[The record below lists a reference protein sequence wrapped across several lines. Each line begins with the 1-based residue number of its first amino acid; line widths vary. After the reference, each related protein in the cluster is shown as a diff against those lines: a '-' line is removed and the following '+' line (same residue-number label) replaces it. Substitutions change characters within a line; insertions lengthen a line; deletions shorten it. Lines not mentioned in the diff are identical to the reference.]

1 MQIQHVQNADPENR
15 NILLQLKNGAKNH
28 KTKKH
33 GRKIMQKRI
42 KNIASSKITT
52 QGNYKR
58 I

>member
-42 KNIASSKITT
+42 KNTASSKITT

>member
-1 MQIQHVQNADPENR
+1 MQIKHVQNADPENR
-15 NILLQLKNGAKNH
+15 NILLQLKNGAENH

-33 GRKIMQKRI
+33 GRKIMQKCI
-42 KNIASSKITT
+42 KNTASSKITM

>member
-33 GRKIMQKRI
+33 GRKIVQKRI
-42 KNIASSKITT
+42 KNTASSKITT

>member
-33 GRKIMQKRI
+33 GRKIIQKRI
-42 KNIASSKITT
+42 KNTASSKITT

>member
-28 KTKKH
+28 KTKNH

-42 KNIASSKITT
+42 KNTASSKITT